1 MVKNSRYENLYVIEK
16 NDGIW
21 NDKKLIRSKT
31 RVSAYK
37 IFMN

>member
-1 MVKNSRYENLYVIEK
+1 MVKNSCYENLYVIEK
-16 NDGIW
+16 IKIW
-21 NDKKLIRSKT
+21 DDKKLLRSKT

>member
-16 NDGIW
+16 IKIW
-21 NDKKLIRSKT
+21 DDKKLIRNKT

>member
-16 NDGIW
+16 IKIW

>member
-16 NDGIW
+16 IKIW
-21 NDKKLIRSKT
+21 DDKKLIRSKT